1 MIVATAGHVDH
12 GKTALV
18 RALTGVETD
27 RLEEEQRRGLT
38 IELGYAYASRGE
50 RRWGFVDVPGH
61 ERFMAT
67 SLAGLAAARLALLA
81 VAADEG
87 PKPQTEA
94 HLRCLQG
101 LGFTRLVVALT
112 RRDRA
117 TLAQLAATQA
127 ALAPLLSR
135 YGFADAPQVETALP
149 APESFEALWLAL
161 EAGAEGSRED
171 PVRSEAPPRV
181 ALDRAFSLPGVG
193 PIATG
198 LVFSGTLQAGQT
210 LTLLPAG
217 LPLRLASLRALD
229 AEAERAGPGDRV
241 ALRLPDAPLARIKR
255 GSWLAALPNHPCT
268 RRLEMTL
275 HWFDTPPSRRQLGVH
290 VHHGATHTLGRLQRE
305 ADLSDALR
313 QDSGTLRTDAPLMA
327 CVGDRILLRDDRG
340 EAVLGWGKVLDPL
353 PPLRQRWAPG
363 RLKTLPALAAGAWEE
378 ALGLALSA
386 SPLAFDL
393 TPWGARLNQEL
404 EHLRAALPEA
414 LGSVSA
420 LHHRGAWETFLTAL
434 GHALDAHHQAFPA
447 QLGLRVDELA
457 HASGR
462 PPRQALQ
469 EALRALIDRG
479 GCILERNRY
488 RRPTH
493 APVLSAEDEA
503 AWGRLGH
510 HFEANPMQPPTV
522 NDIAKLEEIDPKAF
536 LELCQRWH
544 HAGRLQRV
552 SANRYLLPEGL
563 SALEAALRETAREAP
578 LEGFDA
584 RAFRDTAGIG
594 RNTAIDVLEY
604 FDRVG
609 LTRRRGNHR
618 VFLGVLP

>member
-27 RLEEEQRRGLT
+27 RLPEEQRRGLT
-38 IELGYAYASRGE
+38 IELGYAYVSRGE

-101 LGFTRLVVALT
+101 LGFTQLVVALT

-117 TLAQLAATQA
+117 TPEQLAAARA

-135 YGFADAPQVETALP
+135 YGFAGAPQVETALP
-149 APESFEALWLAL
+149 TPESFEALWTAL
-161 EAGAEGSRED
+161 EASARDLPEEPHRSTA
-171 PVRSEAPPRV
+171 PVRV
-181 ALDRAFSLPGVG
+181 ALDRAFSLPGAG

-198 LVFSGTLQAGQT
+198 LVFSGTLEAGQP
-210 LTLLPAG
+210 LTLLPSG
-217 LPLRLASLRALD
+217 QRLRVASLRALD
-229 AEAERAGPGDRV
+229 AEAEHAGPGDRV
-241 ALRLPDAPLARIKR
+241 ALRLPDAQVAALKR
-255 GSWLAALPNHPCT
+255 GTWLAALPNHPCT
-268 RRLEMTL
+268 CHLEMTL
-275 HWFDTPPSRRQLGVH
+275 HWFDAPPSRRQLGVH
-290 VHHGATHTLGRLQRE
+290 VHHGTTHTLGRLQRE
-305 ADLSDALR
+305 APLSDALG
-313 QDSGTLRTDAPLMA
+313 QDGGTLRTEAPLMA
-327 CVGDRILLRDDRG
+327 CVGDHVLLRDDRG
-340 EAVLGWGKVLDPL
+340 EQVLGWGEVLDPL
-353 PPLRQRWAPG
+353 PPTRQRWAPG
-363 RLKTLPALAAGAWEE
+363 RLRTLSALAVGAWEE
-378 ALGLALSA
+378 ALRLALSA

-393 TPWGARLNQEL
+393 SPWAARLNHEV
-404 EHLRAALPEA
+404 ERLRSALPEA
-414 LGSVSA
+414 AGAASA
-420 LHHRGAWETFLTAL
+420 LHQKTAWEAFLAAL
-434 GHALDAHHQAFPA
+434 GDALDAHHRAFPE
-447 QLGLRVDELA
+447 QLGLRVHELA
-457 HASGR
+457 QATGR

-469 EALRALIDRG
+469 EALRDLIDCG
-479 GCILERNRY
+479 ACVLERNRY
-488 RRPTH
+488 RRPGH

-503 AWGRLGH
+503 AWGRLSH
-510 HFEANPMQPPTV
+510 YFERTPKQPPTV
-522 NDIAKLEEIDPKAF
+522 NDIAKLEEFDPKAF

-563 SALEAALRETAREAP
+563 TALEAALRETAREAP

-584 RAFRDTAGIG
+584 RAFRDRAEIG

-604 FDRVG
+604 FDALG
-609 LTRRRGNHR
+609 LTRRRGNRRHL
-618 VFLGVLP
+618 LGTTP